1 MPTRQAARRWHQHA
15 PYALDLRSVL
25 ASTSNREKV
34 MSKAQQVFEAVMRG
48 KGHDDFS
55 KSPTGKYLNPGLQVR
70 WPMFLL
76 GWEMSGAMS

>member
-1 MPTRQAARRWHQHA
+1 MTHA
-15 PYALDLRSVL
+15 Q
-25 ASTSNREKV
+25 K
-34 MSKAQQVFEAVMRG
+34 VFEAVMTS

-76 GWEMSGAMS
+76 GWEMREATK